1 MAFNFQFLD
10 FLKKCYNPSFLKK
23 GLYSV
28 KFNPSNISRD
38 NNPTIE
44 NITLLEY
51 NPENFRVIFKFRV
64 KFHFF
69 NFLGL
74 NSKKVIFQKCYIP
87 MRHEDPLKLS
97 VRKT

>member
-28 KFNPSNISRD
+28 KFNPSNILRN
-38 NNPTIE
+38 NNPTIG

-51 NPENFRVIFKFRV
+51 KPENFRVIFKFRV

-74 NSKKVIFQKCYIP
+74 NSKRLFSKSVIFPCV
-87 MRHEDPLKLS
+87 M
-97 VRKT
+97 KTR